1 MTTLVTGAAGF
12 LGAHVAELLLAQGE
26 PTAVLLRPGEELGPL
41 ASTTVEPRWGDIADR
56 ATVAAALDGI
66 TVVINCAARTGPWGP
81 ATEYERSNVAGLRT
95 LISAAIAAGVRRVVH
110 VSSITVHGNDVGGR
124 ADEDSPVRGAPN
136 PYSRSKVAG
145 ERALLPMM
153 REQRAP
159 VTIVRPGWIYG
170 PRSVD
175 SFARLAHAIER
186 RRMIII
192 GAGANVVPLIYA
204 TDVARG
210 VLAAA
215 CAEHAQG
222 RAYLLVS
229 DERVTQRD
237 YLCAIADQL
246 RAPHPRLR
254 IPYRAALTLG
264 QAGEWAGHAAH
275 MRRPPPLTRYG
286 VELLGGEN
294 QFDISRARAEL
305 GFAPRVTMLE
315 GVRLAA
321 AWYRSGDVSPA
332 EVGARA

>member
-145 ERALLPMM
+145 
-153 REQRAP
+153 
-159 VTIVRPGWIYG
+159 
-170 PRSVD
+170 
-175 SFARLAHAIER
+175 
-186 RRMIII
+186 
-192 GAGANVVPLIYA
+192 
-204 TDVARG
+204 
-210 VLAAA
+210 
-215 CAEHAQG
+215 
-222 RAYLLVS
+222 
-229 DERVTQRD
+229 
-237 YLCAIADQL
+237 
-246 RAPHPRLR
+246 
-254 IPYRAALTLG
+254 
-264 QAGEWAGHAAH
+264 
-275 MRRPPPLTRYG
+275 
-286 VELLGGEN
+286 
-294 QFDISRARAEL
+294 
-305 GFAPRVTMLE
+305 
-315 GVRLAA
+315 
-321 AWYRSGDVSPA
+321 
-332 EVGARA
+332 